1 MLLFNYVFKVEILMQ
16 ELKTLLD
23 ELKSQSF
30 FNENEICVIGCSTSE
45 VIGQKIGSVGS
56 MEVAEAIFNALEEVK
71 QDTGVSFAFQGCE
84 HINRAVTI
92 EREDFNPLTM
102 EEVTVVP
109 DVHAGGSL
117 ATYAYKHMNDP
128 IVVEHISVPKG
139 IDIGQTLIGMH
150 IKHVCVPVR
159 TSVKQVGE
167 AIVTIATSRP
177 KKIGGERAK
186 YCLLYTYP
194 SPRD

>member
-150 IKHVCVPVR
+150 IKHICVPVR
-159 TSVKQVGE
+159 QVSNRLVKQ
-167 AIVTIATSRP
+167 
-177 KKIGGERAK
+177 
-186 YCLLYTYP
+186 L
-194 SPRD
+194 

>member
-1 MLLFNYVFKVEILMQ
+1 MQ

-109 DVHAGGSL
+109 DVHAGVL
-117 ATYAYKHMNDP
+117 LHML
-128 IVVEHISVPKG
+128 IS
-139 IDIGQTLIGMH
+139 I
-150 IKHVCVPVR
+150 
-159 TSVKQVGE
+159 
-167 AIVTIATSRP
+167 
-177 KKIGGERAK
+177 
-186 YCLLYTYP
+186 
-194 SPRD
+194 

>member
-1 MLLFNYVFKVEILMQ
+1 MQ

-71 QDTGVSFAFQGCE
+71 QDTGVSFALQGCE

-150 IKHVCVPVR
+150 IKHICVPVR

-186 YCLLYTYP
+186 YE
-194 SPRD
+194 